1 MANINIRIDDELKEE
16 SKEILDSLGVDL
28 TSGIKIF
35 LKQVVLS
42 NGIPF
47 ELTLNK
53 PDIIYALEDIQSG
66 RIESFDSVSD
76 LMKELNEITS
86 C

>member
-16 SKEILDSLGVDL
+16 SKEILDSLGLDL

-53 PDIIYALEDIQSG
+53 PDIIHALEDIQSG